1 MGLVRGIKFL
11 FEVGMKREALGL
23 GDADLLMMVGAF
35 LGWQIVLVGFFLGA
49 FAALLLKIPMMLY
62 DAVSGRKVASDLSFG
77 PGLAI
82 GVVTAWLGWPW
93 IGKTLV
99 LFFDPIALGLM
110 AFAVGGGLLAAGLLL
125 RRR

>member
-1 MGLVRGIKFL
+1 
-11 FEVGMKREALGL
+11 MKAQSLKATSL
-23 GDADLLMMVGAF
+23 
-35 LGWQIVLVGFFLGA
+35 A
-49 FAALLLKIPMMLY
+49 FAALLLKIPIMLY
-62 DAVSGRKVASDLSFG
+62 DAISGRAVASDLSFG

-82 GVVTAWLGWPW
+82 GVITAWLGWPW

-110 AFAVGGGLLAAGLLL
+110 AFAIGGGLLAAGLLL